1 MKEIL
6 AACLMLCV
14 ISTTAVN
21 LAFTLLPAKMTAIVK
36 EAADI
41 PSSKKI

>member
-6 AACLMLCV
+6 AAFLVLCV

-21 LAFTLLPAKMTAIVK
+21 VAFTLLPAKMTAIVK
-36 EAADI
+36 DMAQT
-41 PSSKKI
+41 PT